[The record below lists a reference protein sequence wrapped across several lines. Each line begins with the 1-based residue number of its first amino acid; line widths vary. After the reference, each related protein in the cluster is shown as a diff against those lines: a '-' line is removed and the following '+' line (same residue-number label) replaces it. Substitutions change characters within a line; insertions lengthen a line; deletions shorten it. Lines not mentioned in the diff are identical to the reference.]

1 MWIWMLRQT
10 VQTTG
15 GSLRYVTFKN
25 LGQMSE
31 FLLPNVPS
39 RNKIANIMVD
49 KDAIAQ
55 AVKAQ
60 LQLLYGDR
68 LAKVI
73 LYGSYA
79 RGDFHEES
87 DIDFLVV
94 LKDEEI
100 AVGKELR
107 AMSEPIF
114 DISFKNDI
122 IISKHPTTLTRFE
135 NSQFLFYKNIRK
147 EGVEI
152 A

>member
-1 MWIWMLRQT
+1 
-10 VQTTG
+10 
-15 GSLRYVTFKN
+15 
-25 LGQMSE
+25 MSADLTQRIE
-31 FLLPNVPS
+31 PLPLSSINT
-39 RNKIANIMVD
+39 IMVD
-49 KDAIAQ
+49 KDAIAK
-55 AVKAQ
+55 AVKEQ

-100 AVGKELR
+100 AVGKELLF
-107 AMSEPIF
+107 MNNSFFQLIL
-114 DISFKNDI
+114 DNGIHISN
-122 IISKHPTTLTRFE
+122 HPTTLERLKT
-135 NSQFLFYKNIRK
+135 SQFLFYKNVRR

-152 A
+152 

>member
-1 MWIWMLRQT
+1 
-10 VQTTG
+10 
-15 GSLRYVTFKN
+15 
-25 LGQMSE
+25 
-31 FLLPNVPS
+31 
-39 RNKIANIMVD
+39 MVD
-49 KDAIAQ
+49 KDAIAK

-100 AVGKELR
+100 EVGKEILF
-107 AMSEPIF
+107 MSEYFAPMLLDYNIY
-114 DISFKNDI
+114 ISR
-122 IISKHPTTLTRFE
+122 HLTSLKLFE
-135 NSQFLFYKNIRK
+135 TSDFLFYKNVRR
-147 EGVEI
+147 EGVEV
-152 A
+152 

>member
-1 MWIWMLRQT
+1 
-10 VQTTG
+10 
-15 GSLRYVTFKN
+15 
-25 LGQMSE
+25 
-31 FLLPNVPS
+31 
-39 RNKIANIMVD
+39 MVD
-49 KDAIAQ
+49 KNAIAQ
-55 AVKAQ
+55 AVKEQ

-100 AVGKELR
+100 ATGKEVLR
-107 AMSEPIF
+107 LSMVLSPL
-114 DISFKNDI
+114 NLTYGI
-122 IISKHPTTLTRFE
+122 IISKYPVTSETYRSSPFTF
-135 NSQFLFYKNIRK
+135 FKNIRR

-152 A
+152 